1 MGKAYSPPTTDRET
15 KKVEPCWSWWA
26 VMSLERMTE
35 NFAPTANK
43 RYEQFGSSPEK
54 NHQQNK
60 PKNMFYVILVRTI
73 QHPRARGK
81 KDPKNGAFF
90 FLGKLEKTNP
100 RLWLV
105 GGWTNPFEKHA
116 MVKMDHLP
124 NFWGENKKYL
134 SCHHL
139 VMNTGWL
146 MMRFPERIDFI
157 ISIILR
163 YCTKLDPIKHHLQ
176 AVGPPH
182 QTFPLAPGHARS

>member
-1 MGKAYSPPTTDRET
+1 MGKAYSPQTDDRET

-26 VMSLERMTE
+26 VMSLERMTDVL
-35 NFAPTANK
+35 PLLQTASWAV
-43 RYEQFGSSPEK
+43 REQSVK

-134 SCHHL
+134 SCHHT
-139 VMNTGWL
+139 V
-146 MMRFPERIDFI
+146 
-157 ISIILR
+157 ILR
-163 YCTKLDPIKHHLQ
+163 YCTKFDPIKHHLGRW
-176 AVGPPH
+176 AHKSIHKLGHLPKPSR
-182 QTFPLAPGHARS
+182 LLRAMPGIVST